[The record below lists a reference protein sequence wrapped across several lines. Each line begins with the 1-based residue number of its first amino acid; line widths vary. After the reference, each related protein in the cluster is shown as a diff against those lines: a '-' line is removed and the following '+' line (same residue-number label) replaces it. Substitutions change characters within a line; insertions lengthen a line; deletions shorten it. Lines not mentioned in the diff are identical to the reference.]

1 MGRTARAR
9 RRRAAS
15 GRRRVGARPP
25 ARVGAGARRGLRQG
39 KGRSRPVS
47 RVLSWMAIHLGRTS
61 PSASS
66 DLPEPRAGRA
76 NGFLF
81 GLAPGG
87 VCHRRA
93 CCQPRGALL
102 PHHFTLA
109 CRPRPTSAVCFLLHF
124 PWARAPQALPG
135 TMPCGARTFLPA
147 THRRGAPHR
156 HCPPLESDRATARP
170 TLRDGVYHSASASG
184 RRRSAAR

>member
-1 MGRTARAR
+1 M
-9 RRRAAS
+9 
-15 GRRRVGARPP
+15 
-25 ARVGAGARRGLRQG
+25 Q
-39 KGRSRPVS
+39 SRPVS
-47 RVLSWMAIHLGRTS
+47 RVLSWTVIHLGRTS
-61 PSASS
+61 PCASS

-109 CRPRPTSAVCFLLHF
+109 CDSPK
-124 PWARAPQALPG
+124 RA
-135 TMPCGARTFLPA
+135 
-147 THRRGAPHR
+147 HRRFAFCCTFRGLAPPR
-156 HCPPLESDRATARP
+156 RYLAPCPVEPGLSSPRTKRGATARP
-170 TLRDGVYHSASASG
+170 TLRRQYSNAHSGTAQFQCQPIECIV
-184 RRRSAAR
+184 RRTGYFPRALHRFAERHPGQQCTQYAPILP